1 MTVLIFVFSKYAY
14 IHLQYK
20 IVKVMKKLVLLG
32 FIITVSLISCRQED
46 QILSNDDVTN
56 FKIIQESRNL
66 RKNNNHE
73 DIINDTISI
82 SSARVSATAGQIV
95 PPPK

>member
-1 MTVLIFVFSKYAY
+1 M
-14 IHLQYK
+14 
-20 IVKVMKKLVLLG
+20 
-32 FIITVSLISCRQED
+32 SLISCRQED

-82 SSARVSATAGQIV
+82 SSARVSATAGPV
-95 PPPK
+95 SYTHLPNCF

>member
-1 MTVLIFVFSKYAY
+1 
-14 IHLQYK
+14 
-20 IVKVMKKLVLLG
+20 MKKLVLSS
-32 FIITVSLISCRQED
+32 FIIMIALISCRQED

-66 RKNNNHE
+66 RKNNNQG
-73 DIINDTISI
+73 DNINDTISI
-82 SSARVSATAGQIV
+82 SSARLSATSGQIV

>member
-1 MTVLIFVFSKYAY
+1 MIA
-14 IHLQYK
+14 
-20 IVKVMKKLVLLG
+20 
-32 FIITVSLISCRQED
+32 LISCRQED

-66 RKNNNHE
+66 RKNNNQG
-73 DIINDTISI
+73 DNINDTISI
-82 SSARVSATAGQIV
+82 SSARLSATSGQIV